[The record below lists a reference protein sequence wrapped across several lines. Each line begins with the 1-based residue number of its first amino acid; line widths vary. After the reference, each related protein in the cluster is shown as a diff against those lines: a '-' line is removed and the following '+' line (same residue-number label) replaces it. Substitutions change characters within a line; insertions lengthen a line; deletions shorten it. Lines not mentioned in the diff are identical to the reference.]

1 MRATVA
7 MNSQVSTGYASPSA
21 LLGAATTILAAT
33 DLEGTIRTA
42 LKHARAL
49 TGARFAACGIV
60 DPATGGFGRY
70 ITEGLDESLVR
81 AIGEPPK
88 GRGLLGML
96 LRQTEPIVV
105 DDIRAH
111 PESYGF
117 PVNHPAM
124 TSFLG
129 VGLWLGEVAW
139 GSFCVTEK
147 ESGAFTDEDKA
158 LFSELAQITV
168 HSADPHLRAEFAEGI
183 VAELAQ
189 DRDAYVASNDIARSL
204 AGQPDLDHM
213 MELIVKRGRALTS
226 ARSAVLALSGVDGL
240 VVEAVAG
247 TIDQSRLGTMLPI
260 SSAEHRMLLE
270 AGSTIAQRS
279 GHLSDLADHLRG
291 AAVMVIPLVIRAH
304 LVGVLVCV
312 DRFDEEPG
320 FSPHDVAIADAFGTS
335 AAVAIAT
342 ARSAQEQALQR
353 AIAASESERAHW
365 ARELHDQTLQ
375 ELAAIKL
382 LLGMAQRAQSEQAR
396 TELLAQASVQIDTA
410 AVDLRRLVAEL
421 RPAALD
427 AHGLPAAIE
436 GLVQR
441 VAALGGQTITFSC
454 SLASDD
460 GSEDM
465 RLHPQVEGVVYRV
478 IQEALNNVARHSR
491 ARHARVECTVTD
503 GVLRATV
510 TDDGVGFDLGIQRG
524 GFGLIGMRERAD
536 LIGGDL
542 RVESRTDAGTTVS
555 LVAHID
561 NEVGNV

>member
-1 MRATVA
+1 
-7 MNSQVSTGYASPSA
+7 
-21 LLGAATTILAAT
+21 
-33 DLEGTIRTA
+33 
-42 LKHARAL
+42 
-49 TGARFAACGIV
+49 
-60 DPATGGFGRY
+60 
-70 ITEGLDESLVR
+70 
-81 AIGEPPK
+81 
-88 GRGLLGML
+88 
-96 LRQTEPIVV
+96 
-105 DDIRAH
+105 
-111 PESYGF
+111 
-117 PVNHPAM
+117 
-124 TSFLG
+124 
-129 VGLWLGEVAW
+129 
-139 GSFCVTEK
+139 
-147 ESGAFTDEDKA
+147 
-158 LFSELAQITV
+158 
-168 HSADPHLRAEFAEGI
+168 
-183 VAELAQ
+183 
-189 DRDAYVASNDIARSL
+189 
-204 AGQPDLDHM
+204 
-213 MELIVKRGRALTS
+213 
-226 ARSAVLALSGVDGL
+226 
-240 VVEAVAG
+240 
-247 TIDQSRLGTMLPI
+247 MLPI